1 MTWGLEGWSRR
12 TEMAHQVSYDARK
25 AKKRKRSCSQDKSN
39 LSTLSMII
47 SCVSAN
53 CKLVKTQRC
62 LLTFLLLCLPG
73 AAALNLQGQKDGSVT
88 FPCPSTRANVSVR
101 LTYGPKIAY
110 GISQNREYHGRMQ
123 KSGNCN
129 LTLQKLRTTDAGRYV
144 LHLYANGVSSST
156 NSYDVHITYYI
167 SGWKGTELTFDE
179 LPHEAERV
187 EHYSATGWTEMWKRG
202 RDVNRLTDKNG
213 FLTINN
219 FTSSD
224 AGTYRVLNEEG
235 GILVT
240 VIITEAHLQE
250 ISLEEEQITSG
261 SSVTTVCWISA
272 LPLLIYLLFG
282 CL

>member
-1 MTWGLEGWSRR
+1 
-12 TEMAHQVSYDARK
+12 MAHQVSYDARK
-25 AKKRKRSCSQDKSN
+25 AKKRKRSCSQNKSN

-73 AAALNLQGQKDGSVT
+73 AAALTLQGQKDGTVT
-88 FPCPSTRANVSVR
+88 FPCSNTRENVSVR
-101 LTYGPKIAY
+101 LTYGSKIAY
-110 GISQNREYHGRMQ
+110 GISQNREYHGRVQ

-129 LTLQKLRTTDAGRYV
+129 LTLQKLRTTDAGRYI
-144 LHLYANGVSSST
+144 LHLYDNGVSSS
-156 NSYDVHITYYI
+156 NSYDVHIICYI
-167 SGWKGTELTFDE
+167 SGWKGKELMFDE
-179 LPHEAERV
+179 LPQEAERV
-187 EHYSATGWTEMWKRG
+187 EHYSATGWTEMWR
-202 RDVNRLTDKNG
+202 REQDVNRLTDKNG

-224 AGTYRVLNEEG
+224 AGTYRVLNEG
-235 GILVT
+235 GVTLVT

-261 SSVTTVCWISA
+261 SSMTTVCWISA